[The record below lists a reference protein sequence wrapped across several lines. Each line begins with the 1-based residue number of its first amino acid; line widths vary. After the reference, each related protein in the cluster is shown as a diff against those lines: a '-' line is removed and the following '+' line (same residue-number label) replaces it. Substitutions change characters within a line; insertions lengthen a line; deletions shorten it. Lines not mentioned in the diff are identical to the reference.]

1 MTYLFNEKLE
11 RYRRFV
17 VSYHLPRLLI
27 CADRKTYLG
36 NLKKRIIEFML
47 ETEQD
52 PYRQAIITIVNEGY
66 YLHTPL
72 HEQFATIQKE
82 RVVFFERQLVEIEK
96 GIDTEIGDLAGE
108 EGDTPIL
115 HFIIR
120 NYTAEF
126 CLQLIRELERNPDEN
141 PDAITANVK
150 VMVDY
155 LLMK

>member
-17 VSYHLPRLLI
+17 VSYHLSRFL
-27 CADRKTYLG
+27 ASSDRKAYLG
-36 NLKKRIIEFML
+36 NLKGQIIGFML

-52 PYRQAIITIVNEGY
+52 PYKQAIVTIVNEGY

-72 HEQFATIQKE
+72 HEQFSAIQKQ
-82 RVVFFERQLVEIEK
+82 RVVFLEKQLMEIEK
-96 GIDTEIGDLAGE
+96 SIDTEIGDLAGE

-141 PDAITANVK
+141 SNAIKANVK
-150 VMVDY
+150 AMIDY